1 MATFEEQVEGI
12 TGLTISSSDTT
23 PTQAELTEFLKD
35 GVLEVTNMTLRDTPE
50 LFEQF
55 QRETSTSDSQGVS
68 VGGARVLSVLREGNA
83 DGSSDGTAVW
93 YNCTK
98 VPAYLQSR
106 VVDPD
111 SLHFASI
118 YNPVYTIDNDK
129 SINVYPV
136 PSSNNGFK
144 IYYINEEPKDIT
156 NDASLTYAHSNI
168 KYFPNDKVYLVVLY
182 ASIKSL
188 EAKMAS
194 YTIDEEDAELVSSIS
209 VNIQVLRDQ
218 FASAFKATETRYLA
232 AKAGSTG
239 GEG

>member
-1 MATFEEQVEGI
+1 M
-12 TGLTISSSDTT
+12 
-23 PTQAELTEFLKD
+23 
-35 GVLEVTNMTLRDTPE
+35 
-50 LFEQF
+50 
-55 QRETSTSDSQGVS
+55 
-68 VGGARVLSVLREGNA
+68 
-83 DGSSDGTAVW
+83 
-93 YNCTK
+93 
-98 VPAYLQSR
+98 PAYLQSR

-194 YTIDEEDAELVSSIS
+194 YTIDE
-209 VNIQVLRDQ
+209 
-218 FASAFKATETRYLA
+218 
-232 AKAGSTG
+232 
-239 GEG
+239 